1 MPRIRLHTGSVLKS
15 PETRKACTILQNID
29 DALAMLDTLPVPVL
43 EAIRDH
49 VADQTKGR
57 TGATV
62 DFMRA
67 FETYLAEP
75 LNSARMRDS
84 RESFGM
90 YRELR

>member
-43 EAIRDH
+43 EAIRDY
-49 VADQTKGR
+49 VADQIKGR

-62 DFMRA
+62 DFMR
-67 FETYLAEP
+67 L
-75 LNSARMRDS
+75 
-84 RESFGM
+84 
-90 YRELR
+90 

>member
-1 MPRIRLHTGSVLKS
+1 VLKS

-29 DALAMLDTLPVPVL
+29 DALAMLDTLPLPAL
-43 EAIRDH
+43 EAIRDY

-75 LNSARMRDS
+75 LKGIGPFLDRQPSPVRAALW
-84 RESFGM
+84 G
-90 YRELR
+90 